1 MACAYSHFDMNA
13 GWSDLDTNPQSA
25 MSTQGIMVLTEE
37 FSPGLL
43 SPIDIVID
51 NYDQQEVKDSTKVL
65 QADIAEDDLKNII
78 EYIADDSLLKAQQ
91 VFDKITKKASS
102 LYILP
107 ERGRLV
113 PELKDQGILQYRE
126 IIHSPWRIIYRI
138 SEHEVYVLAVLDS
151 RRNIEDILLKRLLNR
166 EI

>member
-1 MACAYSHFDMNA
+1 
-13 GWSDLDTNPQSA
+13 
-25 MSTQGIMVLTEE
+25 MSQEYK
-37 FSPGLL
+37 
-43 SPIDIVID
+43 VIW
-51 NYDQQEVKDSTKVL
+51 
-65 QADIAEDDLKNII
+65 ADIAEDDLKNII
-78 EYIADDSLLKAQQ
+78 EYIADDSLLKAQK
-91 VFDKITKKASS
+91 VFDKIRKKASS

-107 ERGRLV
+107 ERGHLV

-151 RRNIEDILLKRLLNR
+151 RRNIEDILLKRLLNK